1 MRLLPPALL
10 LAVFSTLSVA
20 AAAPQ
25 AAATPAS
32 AAQPAAPSEA
42 LCTAH
47 FDRLSRQLAQRVA
60 QAPEAARAPLQAELL
75 NVLKAG
81 TAFVGHAYLD
91 SVPEKEAKA
100 RLDQAKEELER
111 LSPTERDRIVPICES
126 MSAELR
132 KKAPAWQRLI
142 ADKLATKRAQRLVKS
157 AQDALQPP
165 APAKSAKP

>member
-1 MRLLPPALL
+1 MRLLPSVLL
-10 LAVFSTLSVA
+10 LAVLSSLSVA
-20 AAAPQ
+20 A
-25 AAATPAS
+25 T
-32 AAQPAAPSEA
+32 AAQPAAAPASAVQPAPPSEA

-60 QAPEAARAPLQAELL
+60 QTPEAARAQLQAELL

-111 LSPTERDRIVPICES
+111 LGPGERDRIAPVCVS

-142 ADKLATKRAQRLVKS
+142 ADRLAAKRAQRLVKS
-157 AQDALQPP
+157 AQEALQAPVP
-165 APAKSAKP
+165 ANSAKP